1 LDKRSGT
8 QIRQNSGRKHQQGLL
23 PACSAHKKMGNTQI
37 HRAGKDITFA
47 ELDEIYRFL
56 DAGGS
61 RQEVA
66 RMLERKFGKEEAKKM
81 IEAIIFYR

>member
-1 LDKRSGT
+1 
-8 QIRQNSGRKHQQGLL
+8 
-23 PACSAHKKMGNTQI
+23 MGNTQI